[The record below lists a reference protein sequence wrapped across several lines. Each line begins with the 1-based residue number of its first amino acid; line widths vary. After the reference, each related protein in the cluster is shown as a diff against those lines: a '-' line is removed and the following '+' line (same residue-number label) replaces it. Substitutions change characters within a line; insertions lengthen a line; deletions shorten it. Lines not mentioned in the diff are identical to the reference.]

1 MSRLDEARKILGE
14 LGFDQERCNARSAH
28 VLLALLRID
37 PVTPWKLADN
47 PMMGTRAIMDWIRD
61 EFGVDY
67 KPNTR
72 ETIRRQT
79 LHQFVEAGL
88 VEENQ
93 DKPDRPINSPKW
105 NHRCRIDHH
114 PEIRETRLGSDEGR
128 ISSGTSRASGATRQA
143 PRAGDDPRRVAG
155 WGDCPAVT
163 GWAEPPDPQRG
174 A

>member
-1 MSRLDEARKILGE
+1 MNRLDEARKILGE

-47 PMMGTRAIMDWIRD
+47 PMMGTRAITDRIRD

-72 ETIRRQT
+72 ETIRRRT

-105 NHRCRIDHH
+105 NHRITDAALTI
-114 PEIRETRLGSDEGR
+114 IRRYGERDWEVR
-128 ISSGTSRASGATRQA
+128 GTYIFWNVQGFWSYTPGAAS
-143 PRAGDDPRRVAG
+143 
-155 WGDCPAVT
+155 WG
-163 GWAEPPDPQRG
+163 
-174 A
+174 

>member
-1 MSRLDEARKILGE
+1 MNRLDEARKILGE

-47 PMMGTRAIMDWIRD
+47 PMMGTRAITDRIRD

-93 DKPDRPINSPKW
+93 DNPDRPINSPNW
-105 NHRCRIDHH
+105 NHRITDAALTIIRRYGERDWEVRGTYIFWNVQGFWSYTPGAASWGWSPLSCRMG
-114 PEIRETRLGSDEGR
+114 RL
-128 ISSGTSRASGATRQA
+128 SGC
-143 PRAGDDPRRVAG
+143 RRVG
-155 WGDCPAVT
+155 RT
-163 GWAEPPDPQRG
+163 T
-174 A
+174 